1 MRKKQVVLTAKGLD
15 PLDLALADATVK
27 RARDVLLLKRK
38 GVTWLVGLP

>member
-1 MRKKQVVLTAKGLD
+1 VRKKQVVLTAKGLD